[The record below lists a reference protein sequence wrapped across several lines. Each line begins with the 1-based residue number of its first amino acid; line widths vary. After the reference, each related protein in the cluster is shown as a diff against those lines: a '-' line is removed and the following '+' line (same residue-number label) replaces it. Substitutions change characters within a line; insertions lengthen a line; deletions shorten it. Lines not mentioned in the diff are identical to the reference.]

1 MAVAGFILRREQFLF
16 LPGIYQFLLNLIGKE
31 EKNREE

>member
-1 MAVAGFILRREQFLF
+1 MAKIHIAREQFLF

-31 EKNREE
+31 EKISGE